1 MGSCTRRHFLLSIC
15 VLQMLFVIERQVF
28 DFLGYMWAPILVNFF
43 QILFVIF
50 GFFGAYQYRPRYLVA
65 YTVWSL
71 LWLGWNIF
79 LICFYL
85 NIGILDRDSDLLNL
99 GTGSVSW
106 FEENGYGCRPTYP
119 TNITSEDP
127 YRPVRPERVDG
138 CLLEYHIVEVV
149 QSGIHCALA
158 VFGIFGAICLGQTF
172 LDEDDSFDFMGG
184 DAKSP
189 QHTAVHPMY
198 VSYSSL
204 PTTNSANSTQL
215 KQAASSAK
223 LLLLATS
230 NGAIEGGKEDG
241 GDGNNTTTGGAVVAF
256 GRPPNH
262 TNGQCKHHPSSS
274 SSSSLPAHHHHPV
287 PQPPPTAGS
296 ALTRNNTVGGSSG
309 GAGGGS
315 FGDMLKA
322 KLNGQHGPATGSS
335 NGHHSPSNTNTLL
348 SSSSSPSS
356 TFTNLHSSPQ
366 SLHNGSHGSG
376 YHHNNNH
383 QQQHPHHHHHNLQ
396 HQNST
401 GSQPAGGNLLTKL
414 SSSNSINSGG
424 SRVILLQHQDSSES
438 SPPPTVPTRGLSRN
452 ASFSKATTAGAGR
465 DHHHAAALLNNN
477 PLRKNN
483 SGSVS
488 ILRYGEGGGVQGRRT
503 PDPEDD
509 TFFIP
514 RSASSYQARAANFG
528 ISNPFNNVML
538 GRPAGAYRGAVPGAD
553 GAMVAG
559 DDDGR
564 RLLLLSGSAQQLG
577 SSTPQKRNSLVGGV
591 VVGSNGGGTGSAG
604 PTTPGS
610 WNGRGSPIPQ
620 VPPLPQ
626 HYQRKGSDAGSSAS
640 CSSNAYLTRSPNL
653 NRIARRHNGNG
664 GNAGGTNGL
673 NNNGHAGGGLLERGG
688 RSGSSGRLPSTATQ
702 CDQIREYGAAVPAG
716 AKPLGYCAAAV
727 PSSPP
732 ENNNAFPPLP
742 IFQRNNNGGS
752 SGNGSPSGIPVMVM
766 HRAKSQD
773 RLAYRARRPGRTF
786 GANGAGH
793 HHHHHQQQ
801 QRPRS
806 FCSNNGA
813 YPDYVILE
821 HPGN

>member
-15 VLQMLFVIERQVF
+15 ILQLLFLIERQVF

-127 YRPVRPERVDG
+127 YRPVRPEKVDG
-138 CLLEYHIVEVV
+138 CLVEYHIVEVV
-149 QSGIHCALA
+149 HSGIHCALA

-223 LLLLATS
+223 LLLLTAS
-230 NGAIEGGKEDG
+230 NGGSNGIEGSGGGVGGGGGGEE
-241 GDGNNTTTGGAVVAF
+241 GDGTGGVGF
-256 GRPPNH
+256 DRSNH
-262 TNGQCKHHPSSS
+262 TKDQCKHPSSS
-274 SSSSLPAHHHHPV
+274 LPNHPL
-287 PQPPPTAGS
+287 PNNPPSGGAIM
-296 ALTRNNTVGGSSG
+296 RNNTGIS
-309 GAGGGS
+309 GS
-315 FGDMLKA
+315 FGDVLKA
-322 KLNGQHGPATGSS
+322 KLNGHGPPPS
-335 NGHHSPSNTNTLL
+335 NSNHSPSNTNTLL

-356 TFTNLHSSPQ
+356 TFTNIHSSPQ
-366 SLHNGSHGSG
+366 SLHNAHTTTT
-376 YHHNNNH
+376 NNNNNYH
-383 QQQHPHHHHHNLQ
+383 NQHHHHHHNVH

-401 GSQPAGGNLLTKL
+401 ASGQQGMGAGNAGNLLTKL
-414 SSSNSINSGG
+414 SSTNSINSGG

-438 SPPPTVPTRGLSRN
+438 SPPPTVPARGLSRN
-452 ASFSKATTAGAGR
+452 SSFSKATSSGGR
-465 DHHHAAALLNNN
+465 DHTAILNNN
-477 PLRKNN
+477 PLRKN
-483 SGSVS
+483 SSSVS
-488 ILRYGEGGGVQGRRT
+488 ILRYGDGGFQGHRT

-528 ISNPFNNVML
+528 ISNPFNNVVM
-538 GRPAGAYRGAVPGAD
+538 GRPGYRGGASGAD
-553 GAMVAG
+553 GG
-559 DDDGR
+559 TPGEDDGR

-577 SSTPQKRNSLVGGV
+577 SSTPQKRNSLVGV
-591 VVGSNGGGTGSAG
+591 VVSSGSGSAG
-604 PTTPGS
+604 PATPGS
-610 WNGRGSPIPQ
+610 WNGRGSPVPQ

-626 HYQRKGSDAGSSAS
+626 HYQRKGSDAGSATN
-640 CSSNAYLTRSPNL
+640 NAYLTRSPNL

-664 GNAGGTNGL
+664 PGGGNAL
-673 NNNGHAGGGLLERGG
+673 NNNHGQGVGIPDRGPG
-688 RSGSSGRLPSTATQ
+688 PRSGSSGRLPSTANQ
-702 CDQIREYGAAVPAG
+702 CDQIREYGGPVG
-716 AKPLGYCAAAV
+716 VKPLGYCAAAV

-732 ENNNAFPPLP
+732 ENNNFPALP
-742 IFQRNNNGGS
+742 GAFQRNNNTP
-752 SGNGSPSGIPVMVM
+752 PSGIPVMVM

-773 RLAYRARRPGRTF
+773 RLAYRSRRPGRTF
-786 GANGAGH
+786 GANGSGSGHH

>member
-1 MGSCTRRHFLLSIC
+1 MHYQLFL
-15 VLQMLFVIERQVF
+15 VERQVF

-119 TNITSEDP
+119 TNVTSEDP
-127 YRPVRPERVDG
+127 YRPVRPEKVEG

-149 QSGIHCALA
+149 HSGVHCALA

-223 LLLLATS
+223 LLLLT
-230 NGAIEGGKEDG
+230 NGGSGGIGASGGGVGGGEEG
-241 GDGNNTTTGGAVVAF
+241 GDGTGAGVGYDRHNHTKDQQPSSLSTPHANPAAGAVRTS
-256 GRPPNH
+256 G
-262 TNGQCKHHPSSS
+262 GGGGGSSS
-274 SSSSLPAHHHHPV
+274 SS
-287 PQPPPTAGS
+287 
-296 ALTRNNTVGGSSG
+296 
-309 GAGGGS
+309 
-315 FGDMLKA
+315 FGDVLKA
-322 KLNGQHGPATGSS
+322 KLNGHAGPPS
-335 NGHHSPSNTNTLL
+335 NSNHHSPSNTNTLV

-356 TFTNLHSSPQ
+356 TFTNIHSSPQ
-366 SLHNGSHGSG
+366 SLHNAHGNSG
-376 YHHNNNH
+376 NSYNHHQH
-383 QQQHPHHHHHNLQ
+383 QHHHHHHNLQ

-401 GSQPAGGNLLTKL
+401 TSQPGATGGNGNILMKL
-414 SSSNSINSGG
+414 SSTNSINSGG

-438 SPPPTVPTRGLSRN
+438 SPPPTVPARGLSRN
-452 ASFSKATTAGAGR
+452 ASFSRATSAART
-465 DHHHAAALLNNN
+465 DHATVLNNN
-477 PLRKNN
+477 PLRKN
-483 SGSVS
+483 SSSSVS
-488 ILRYGEGGGVQGRRT
+488 ILLRYGGDGSSAQGHRT
-503 PDPEDD
+503 PDPDDD

-528 ISNPFNNVML
+528 ISNPFNNL
-538 GRPAGAYRGAVPGAD
+538 INGRPAGYQQRGGLEGVPTGEDD
-553 GAMVAG
+553 GG
-559 DDDGR
+559 GR

-577 SSTPQKRNSLVGGV
+577 SSTPQKRNSLVGV
-591 VVGSNGGGTGSAG
+591 VVPNGGG
-604 PTTPGS
+604 PGCWS
-610 WNGRGSPIPQ
+610 GRGSPVPQ

-626 HYQRKGSDAGSSAS
+626 HYQRKNSAEGGNGVNSGGGANSGSAAN
-640 CSSNAYLTRSPNL
+640 NAYLTRSPNL
-653 NRIARRHNGNG
+653 NRIARRHNGVGAAGAHHNAINNNSNSHG
-664 GNAGGTNGL
+664 AAAGGFPPDRGL
-673 NNNGHAGGGLLERGG
+673 AGGGRG
-688 RSGSSGRLPSTATQ
+688 GSSGRLPSTAHQ
-702 CDQIREYGAAVPAG
+702 CDQIREYGGGVSSAG
-716 AKPLGYCAAAV
+716 VGVGKPLGYCAAAV

-732 ENNNAFPPLP
+732 ENNNFAAMVPVGG
-742 IFQRNNNGGS
+742 RTGS
-752 SGNGSPSGIPVMVM
+752 SGVSGIPVMVM

-773 RLAYRARRPGRTF
+773 RLAYRSRRPGGRTF
-786 GANGAGH
+786 GGAGGSGGSSGSH
-793 HHHHHQQQ
+793 HHHHHHQQQQ

-813 YPDYVILE
+813 YSDYVILE

>member
-15 VLQMLFVIERQVF
+15 ILQLLFLIERQVF
-28 DFLGYMWAPILVNFF
+28 DFLGYMWAPILVNFL

-50 GFFGAYQYRPRYLVA
+50 GFFGAYQYRSRYILA
-65 YTVWSL
+65 YTLWSL

-119 TNITSEDP
+119 TNVTSEDP
-127 YRPVRPERVDG
+127 YRPVRPEKVDG
-138 CLLEYHIVEVV
+138 CLIEYHIVEVAHAGV
-149 QSGIHCALA
+149 HCALA

-172 LDEDDSFDFMGG
+172 LDEDDSFDFMSG

-223 LLLLATS
+223 LLLLTAGST
-230 NGAIEGGKEDG
+230 GGSGEDG
-241 GDGNNTTTGGAVVAF
+241 GVGEADEARRDRGVPGGVGLVLA
-256 GRPPNH
+256 GSQHPP
-262 TNGQCKHHPSSS
+262 P
-274 SSSSLPAHHHHPV
+274 SSSSLPG
-287 PQPPPTAGS
+287 QPNLPKRANTGGTGS
-296 ALTRNNTVGGSSG
+296 
-309 GAGGGS
+309 GS
-315 FGDMLKA
+315 FGDVLKA
-322 KLNGQHGPATGSS
+322 KLNGHGPPPS
-335 NGHHSPSNTNTLL
+335 NSNHHSSPSNTNTLL

-356 TFTNLHSSPQ
+356 TFTNIHSSPQ
-366 SLHNGSHGSG
+366 SLHNVAHAP
-376 YHHNNNH
+376 H
-383 QQQHPHHHHHNLQ
+383 QQQHAQHSQPQQ
-396 HQNST
+396 HQFQHAN
-401 GSQPAGGNLLTKL
+401 GHPNGGGAHLLRKPS

-438 SPPPTVPTRGLSRN
+438 SPPPTVPVRGLSRN
-452 ASFSKATTAGAGR
+452 ASFSKATSSVR
-465 DHHHAAALLNNN
+465 DHTPLNNN
-477 PLRKNN
+477 PLRKN
-483 SGSVS
+483 SSSSVS
-488 ILRYGEGGGVQGRRT
+488 ILRYGDHPGGQGRRT

-514 RSASSYQARAANFG
+514 RSASSYQARAGNFG
-528 ISNPFNNVML
+528 ISNPFNNVAMGRGGHRTGVSGTDAIL
-538 GRPAGAYRGAVPGAD
+538 GEPE
-553 GAMVAG
+553 
-559 DDDGR
+559 DGR

-577 SSTPQKRNSLVGGV
+577 SSTPQKRNSLVGV
-591 VVGSNGGGTGSAG
+591 MVPTNGGGTAG
-604 PTTPGS
+604 TPGS
-610 WNGRGSPIPQ
+610 WHGRGSPVPQ

-626 HYQRKGSDAGSSAS
+626 HYQRKGSEPGAS
-640 CSSNAYLTRSPNL
+640 GTGNAYLTRSPNL
-653 NRIARRHNGNG
+653 NRIARRHNGNV
-664 GNAGGTNGL
+664 GGTGGSNAL
-673 NNNGHAGGGLLERGG
+673 NNNGHVGGGFPQGPTN
-688 RSGSSGRLPSTATQ
+688 RSGSNGRLPSTANQ
-702 CDQIREYGAAVPAG
+702 CDQIREVG
-716 AKPLGYCAAAV
+716 KPLGYCAAAV
-727 PSSPP
+727 ASSPP
-732 ENNNAFPPLP
+732 ENNN
-742 IFQRNNNGGS
+742 FQQGFARANNT
-752 SGNGSPSGIPVMVM
+752 PSGIPVMVM

-773 RLAYRARRPGRTF
+773 RLAYRSRRPSRGF
-786 GANGAGH
+786 VAGGMVNGGGGSH
-793 HHHHHQQQ
+793 HHHHHQQ